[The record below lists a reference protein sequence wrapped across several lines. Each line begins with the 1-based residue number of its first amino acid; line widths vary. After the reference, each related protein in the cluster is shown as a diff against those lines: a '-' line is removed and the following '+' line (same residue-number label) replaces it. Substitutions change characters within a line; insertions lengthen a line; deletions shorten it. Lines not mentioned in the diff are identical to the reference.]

1 MTGIEPIGAK
11 EPASESVDVIAE
23 NIEALRGLFPNLVTE
38 GADGAVVDLDVLKTI
53 VGDKTA
59 SEGDEKYGLS
69 WHGKRQALQLAQTPS
84 TGTLR
89 PCPQD
94 SVNWDTTQNLM
105 IEGDNLEVLKLL
117 QKSYA
122 GKVKLIYIDPPYN
135 TGKDFVYKDNY
146 RDSIKN
152 YLEQTG
158 QTDEEGHKTSSN
170 TEASG
175 RYHTDWLNMM
185 YPRLVAAKILLR
197 ADGVLFVSIGSAE
210 LADLAHCCDTIFG
223 ESNRLGIVSRI
234 TKTTSDAGTFF
245 APSIDYLLAY
255 TPNVELLDEF
265 KVPLSESQVADY
277 KQSDRRGP
285 YKLVGFYQA
294 SLTLE
299 RSRNA
304 RYEIKAP
311 DGSLCLPPE
320 GKRWRT
326 VKATY
331 DALVEAGEIEFVAT
345 DSSPLIDQHGEQSKF
360 NVYTKQ
366 YLERRQ
372 QEGRTPRDFID
383 DAHNHL
389 GSREVIALDMQFD
402 FPKPTRL
409 VKHLLSFIS
418 RQDQKGIVLDF
429 FAGSGTTGHAVMAQN
444 AEDGGSRR
452 YILVQLPEPLSP
464 EVKEQKTAAE
474 FCDELDKPRNIAEL
488 TKERLRR
495 AAAKVAEENPDYK
508 GDLGFRVFKLDS
520 SNLREW
526 DENPDDLPANLE
538 EAAEHVKANRTD
550 QDVLHELLLKQGIDL
565 CVPIETKEIAGHTV
579 QSVGSGTLITCL
591 DQQISQEDTEPL
603 GLGIANWHT
612 ELNPAGET
620 TCIFRDSAFPNDIA
634 KTNLTAILNQHNITT
649 IRSI

>member
-1 MTGIEPIGAK
+1 MTGIEPIGAN
-11 EPASESVDVIAE
+11 EPASESVDVMAE

-38 GADGAVVDLDVLKTI
+38 GAAGAVVDLEVLKTI

-59 SEGDEKYGLS
+59 AEGDEKYGLS

-89 PCPQD
+89 PCPED
-94 SVNWDTTQNLM
+94 SVDWDTTKNLM

-146 RDSIKN
+146 RDNIKN

-158 QTDEEGHKTSSN
+158 QTDAEGHKTTSN

-185 YPRLVAAKILLR
+185 YPRLVLARNLLREDGTIAVSIDDGEVSNLRALLDVVFGEPNFIANVIWEKKYTRANDAKFISANHDHILLYSR
-197 ADGVLFVSIGSAE
+197 NFDVGGFGRIPREAKQLAAYSNPDDHPKGVWKATPLHARSGSNTSGYKFRNGRGWAPPKGTYRRFSDSSMQALEDDHAIWFGTDGKQVPSRKSFLSE
-210 LADLAHCCDTIFG
+210 M
-223 ESNRLGIVSRI
+223 EEGIVPVTI
-234 TKTTSDAGTFF
+234 WKHEFAGNNHQ
-245 APSIDYLLAY
+245 AAD
-255 TPNVELLDEF
+255 EL
-265 KVPLSESQVADY
+265 
-277 KQSDRRGP
+277 
-285 YKLVGFYQA
+285 
-294 SLTLE
+294 
-299 RSRNA
+299 
-304 RYEIKAP
+304 KALNL
-311 DGSLCLPPE
+311 G
-320 GKRWRT
+320 R
-326 VKATY
+326 A
-331 DALVEAGEIEFVAT
+331 F
-345 DSSPLIDQHGEQSKF
+345 DS
-360 NVYTKQ
+360 
-366 YLERRQ
+366 
-372 QEGRTPRDFID
+372 
-383 DAHNHL
+383 
-389 GSREVIALDMQFD
+389 
-402 FPKPTRL
+402 PKPTKLIDRIL
-409 VKHLLSFIS
+409 QVGSDASSADLI
-418 RQDQKGIVLDF
+418 LDF

-444 AEDGGSRR
+444 TSDGGNRR
-452 YILVQLPEPLSP
+452 YLLVQLPELLDADTRSQI
-464 EVKEQKTAAE
+464 VAAE
-474 FCDELDKPRNIAEL
+474 YCDELGKPRNIAEL

-495 AAAKVAEENPDYK
+495 AAAKVAEENPEYK

-538 EAAEHVKANRTD
+538 EAAEHVKADRTD
-550 QDVLHELLLKQGIDL
+550 QDVLYELLLKQGIDL

-579 QSVGSGTLITCL
+579 QSVGGGTLITCL

-603 GLGIANWHT
+603 GLGIANWHK
-612 ELNPAGET
+612 ELEPAGET